1 MARMGA
7 SGMNSVC
14 PVWDGMFAIRDEITG
29 RKSGQISITIGMLA
43 GFDILRAGGFHAA
56 QIQGRLMGERLE
68 YRFAALEF
76 RDSGAVIE
84 GIAMPYGTEA
94 RPFGLFTE
102 RVEAGSFAFD
112 DVILNT
118 MHQRAEPIA
127 RTGRR
132 RAHAQQT
139 APRRCG
145 SVPIFPTTG
154 QDIRDMVSRRILR
167 GFSVE
172 MDVTAEDWPAPDQRI
187 IRAATLTG
195 IGLVDRPAYSKATA
209 AIAQRM
215 KAMPDGQVLPLPA
228 LGGVS
233 PLRRWAEQHLVVAD
247 GPMSGARFTAGGG
260 GQGTTTMPCWR
271 EPLDAMDDDRDLEQV
286 TIRGSVQ
293 SGKTASIDRRC
304 ARSLRGRAVG
314 PVLRTR

>member
-1 MARMGA
+1 
-7 SGMNSVC
+7 
-14 PVWDGMFAIRDEITG
+14 
-29 RKSGQISITIGMLA
+29 
-43 GFDILRAGGFHAA
+43 
-56 QIQGRLMGERLE
+56 MGERLE

-127 RTGRR
+127 RTGGGGLTLTDGAEALRV
-132 RAHAQQT
+132 RADIPDYRA
-139 APRRCG
+139 
-145 SVPIFPTTG
+145 
-154 QDIRDMVSRRILR
+154 DIRDMVSRRILR

-215 KAMPDGQVLPLPA
+215 KECRTGKSFSFPP
-228 LGGVS
+228 
-233 PLRRWAEQHLVVAD
+233 LVV
-247 GPMSGARFTAGGG
+247 
-260 GQGTTTMPCWR
+260 
-271 EPLDAMDDDRDLEQV
+271 
-286 TIRGSVQ
+286 
-293 SGKTASIDRRC
+293 
-304 ARSLRGRAVG
+304 
-314 PVLRTR
+314 